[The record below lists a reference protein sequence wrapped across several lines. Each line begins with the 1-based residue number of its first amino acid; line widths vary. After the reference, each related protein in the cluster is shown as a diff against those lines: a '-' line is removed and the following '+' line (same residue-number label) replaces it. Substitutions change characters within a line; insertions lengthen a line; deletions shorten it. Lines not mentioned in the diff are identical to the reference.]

1 MPDCTPGPWH
11 IYEEETENGERVA
24 LIRDEDFGDVA
35 YRIVNGDGES
45 VGVIAPP
52 RELFSGRPEI
62 DLEQLHDNARLMAAA
77 PELRRLALR
86 IADLDVAVVEAVRRG
101 EESTFDFETRI
112 RRIAD
117 EARRVLGEVSD
128 A

>member
-1 MPDCTPGPWH
+1 MPKFTPGTWR
-11 IYEEETENGERVA
+11 IYEEETEDDEHIA
-24 LIRDEDFGDVA
+24 LMRDDDFGAGA
-35 YRIVNGDGES
+35 YHIVNDDGEP
-45 VGVIAPP
+45 VGVVAPP
-52 RELFSGRPEI
+52 RDLWSGRPTL
-62 DLEQLHDNARLMAAA
+62 DLEQLHDNARLMAKA
-77 PELRRLALR
+77 PELHRLAMR

-117 EARRVLGEVSD
+117 EARRILGEVAD